1 MNSIDDPN
9 ETAKKLAENTEA
21 EHTGK
26 PRAERDLLAEVEA
39 TDASVIAELPR
50 AERAA
55 HYREMMSSLRRAASA
70 AKMLVDLP
78 VPDASE
84 EGLETEEEGEDE
96 EGPTTEPHRPSG
108 RSLALLSDG
117 HVALSVAYLEG
128 ADLTGYQRWE
138 GVILSPEQA
147 EEALEGLSDAA
158 DDVAANIGG
167 AIRWRK
173 KKSEEPE
180 GEGSD
185 GQG

>member
-1 MNSIDDPN
+1 MSEKNTPGIPGQEIDPSN
-9 ETAKKLAENTEA
+9 TTAPA
-21 EHTGK
+21 
-26 PRAERDLLAEVEA
+26 PERDLVTEVEE
-39 TDASVIAELPR
+39 TIASVHDAMPR
-50 AERAA
+50 VERAA

-70 AKMLVDLP
+70 AKLLADLP
-78 VPDASE
+78 GE
-84 EGLETEEEGEDE
+84 EGLKVEVSEPKEEEEEG
-96 EGPTTEPHRPSG
+96 PATEPHRPHG
-108 RSLALLSDG
+108 KSLALLSDG
-117 HVALSVAYLEG
+117 QVALNVTYLEG

>member
-1 MNSIDDPN
+1 MVMSEKNTPGIPGQEIDPSN
-9 ETAKKLAENTEA
+9 TTAPE
-21 EHTGK
+21 G
-26 PRAERDLLAEVEA
+26 ERDLVTEVEE
-39 TDASVIAELPR
+39 TIASVHDAMPR
-50 AERAA
+50 VERAVT
-55 HYREMMSSLRRAASA
+55 YREMMSNLRRAASA
-70 AKMLVDLP
+70 AKRLADLP
-78 VPDASE
+78 DE
-84 EGLETEEEGEDE
+84 EAEEEAPESEEEGE
-96 EGPTTEPHRPSG
+96 GPITEPHRPHG

-117 HVALSVAYLEG
+117 HVALNVTYLEG

-138 GVILSPEQA
+138 GVILTPEQA

-173 KKSEEPE
+173 KRGEEPE